1 MKVTTF
7 QQEGIY
13 NDPALIIKSLFIL
26 TFKVEHPSIQYLLS
40 SHPYAEQL
48 TYLYNKLYDTNYLY
62 FSVVNPVEYTFVA
75 KQLVKP
81 HNRLGLDK
89 DFDKVDTDL
98 LLLYLQAHILMP
110 TSISLN

>member
-7 QQEGIY
+7 KEEGIY

-26 TFKVEHPSIQYLLS
+26 TFKAEHPSTQYLLG

-48 TYLYNKLYDTNYLY
+48 TYLYNKLLDTNYLY
-62 FSVVNPVEYTFVA
+62 LSAVNPVEYTFIA
-75 KQLVKP
+75 KQLVQPK
-81 HNRLGLDK
+81 NRLGVDE
-89 DFDKVDTDL
+89 DFDKVNTEL